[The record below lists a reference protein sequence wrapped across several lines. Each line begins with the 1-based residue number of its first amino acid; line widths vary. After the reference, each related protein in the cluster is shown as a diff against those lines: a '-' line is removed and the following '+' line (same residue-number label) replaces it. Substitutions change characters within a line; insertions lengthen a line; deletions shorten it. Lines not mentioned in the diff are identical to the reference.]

1 MADEVP
7 TYRRHLSTS
16 LALGGNQRPRS
27 SENDRDA
34 RLFAADEVSAS
45 ADEPLLSPEG
55 DQPFVLPVDRYSF
68 VKNVFFLLGIVVLL
82 PWNFLATA
90 SDYWMYKF
98 RNVTS
103 GSDPLSRTSLQ
114 THFFGAFAVSSTVP
128 SLLAVLLAT
137 LVNDRIR
144 QEVRNV
150 LSLCLCLVLMAAV
163 MAFVQVDTDSWQDGF
178 FVLSMVL
185 IVLVNG
191 FSSWLTMGITGLA
204 ARLPSDYMHN
214 YVIGMAVAGVF
225 ASGLQVVTLLGH
237 TDPCVAALAYFGCA
251 LVVLL
256 VSLLCFMAM
265 QSSEFF
271 QYCLKNPQR
280 SMQAMISY
288 EDLEI
293 SVSPLVVFRKMWVQ
307 GASSALVFGV
317 SMMVFP
323 AVTVLVVSQNV
334 LSGSAWTGRFFIP
347 VCNYLLFNLG
357 DLTGRVACAWLPLD
371 EKRGKLVLSLSAGR
385 LAFVPLLM
393 LCNAQPRHY
402 LPVVFDSDVA
412 FVVLIAGLAVSNGY
426 LYSAAMQQ
434 LPKRVEGYL
443 QEKAGFLMTLCTMVG
458 LCVGSFFSVILVKL
472 L

>member
-1 MADEVP
+1 MC
-7 TYRRHLSTS
+7 
-16 LALGGNQRPRS
+16 
-27 SENDRDA
+27 
-34 RLFAADEVSAS
+34 
-45 ADEPLLSPEG
+45 
-55 DQPFVLPVDRYSF
+55 RYSF

-204 ARLPSDYMHN
+204 GAATFGLHAQLRHRHDGRETKGGHTGSRRAQ
-214 YVIGMAVAGVF
+214 AVAGVF

>member
-1 MADEVP
+1 M
-7 TYRRHLSTS
+7 
-16 LALGGNQRPRS
+16 
-27 SENDRDA
+27 
-34 RLFAADEVSAS
+34 
-45 ADEPLLSPEG
+45 
-55 DQPFVLPVDRYSF
+55 
-68 VKNVFFLLGIVVLL
+68 
-82 PWNFLATA
+82 
-90 SDYWMYKF
+90 YWMYKF

-163 MAFVQVDTDSWQDGF
+163 MAFVQVDTDSYGRETK
-178 FVLSMVL
+178 
-185 IVLVNG
+185 G
-191 FSSWLTMGITGLA
+191 GHTGSRRA
-204 ARLPSDYMHN
+204 Q
-214 YVIGMAVAGVF
+214 AVAGVF

-265 QSSEFF
+265 QSSMW
-271 QYCLKNPQR
+271 
-280 SMQAMISY
+280 MQ
-288 EDLEI
+288 
-293 SVSPLVVFRKMWVQ
+293 
-307 GASSALVFGV
+307 GTSSALVFGV

-334 LSGSAWTGRFFIP
+334 LSGSAWTGSMQAMISYEDLEISVSPLVVFRKVGRFFIP

-357 DLTGRVACAWLPLD
+357 DLSGRVACAWLPL
-371 EKRGKLVLSLSAGR
+371 
-385 LAFVPLLM
+385 
-393 LCNAQPRHY
+393 
-402 LPVVFDSDVA
+402 
-412 FVVLIAGLAVSNGY
+412 
-426 LYSAAMQQ
+426 
-434 LPKRVEGYL
+434 
-443 QEKAGFLMTLCTMVG
+443 EKAGFLMTLCTMVG